1 MRLGFIGTGAIAEAM
16 IEGLCGVGGFTGEIA
31 VSERSAER
39 SARLAGRH
47 ANVRVES
54 DNQALVDA
62 CDWVVLAVLP
72 DQAVDVAS
80 DLKFRADHKI
90 LAVVAG
96 LTQADLAPAVAPAT
110 DIHRAIPMPPIERGL
125 GPIPVFPPDA
135 ELEALFATVGTPVPV
150 ADERQI
156 QAFFA
161 VSGLMAAFFE
171 TVAST
176 ATWLEGEDVPPREAA
191 LYASAMFHAL
201 AALAADADAEGL
213 QGLAPE
219 CLTEGGLNDQVLR
232 ELREA
237 GWFDALK
244 GRLDRL
250 MTRLDGA

>member
-16 IEGLCGVGGFTGEIA
+16 IDGLCGVGGFDGEIT
-31 VSERSAER
+31 VSRRSAER
-39 SARLAGRH
+39 SARLADRH
-47 ANVRVES
+47 GNVRVVD

-62 CDWVVLAVLP
+62 CDWIVLAVLP
-72 DQAVDVAS
+72 DQAVNVAS
-80 DLKFRADHKI
+80 DLTFRPDQKI
-90 LAVVAG
+90 ISVAAG
-96 LTQADLAPAVAPAT
+96 LDRAELAPAVAPAT
-110 DIHRAIPMPPIERGL
+110 GVHRAIPMPPVERGL
-125 GPIPVFPPDA
+125 GPIPVYPPDA
-135 ELEALFATVGTPVPV
+135 EIEALFATVGTPVPV
-150 ADERQI
+150 TDERQF

-161 VSGLMAAFFE
+161 ASGLMAAFFE

-191 LYASAMFHAL
+191 LYSSAMFHAL
-201 AALAADADAEGL
+201 AALAADADAEKL
-213 QGLAPE
+213 QELAPE

-244 GRLDRL
+244 DRLDRL